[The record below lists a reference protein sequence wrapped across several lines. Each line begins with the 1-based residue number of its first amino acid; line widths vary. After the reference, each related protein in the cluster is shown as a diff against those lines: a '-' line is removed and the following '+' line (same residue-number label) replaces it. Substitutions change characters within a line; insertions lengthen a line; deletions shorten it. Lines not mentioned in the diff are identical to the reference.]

1 MMLRTIGLISTLALG
16 LLAGPLTAEA
26 QQAGKVYRIGFLAFG
41 PPPSGL
47 SPSLEAFRQRLQE
60 LGYVEGQNLILE
72 PRYAK
77 GNIGR
82 LPGLASEL
90 IRLKMDIIV
99 TSGTSAAW
107 AAKEATKTIPIV
119 IAGASDPVAFG
130 LVANLA
136 RPGGNVTGFSD
147 LPGRQI
153 EGKRLELLKEI
164 VPTISRVAVVLDSTS
179 RRDPTPLD
187 EAAKALGFTLLLS
200 DEEVEA
206 PDEFQSAFATMIRE
220 RADALYAP
228 ETPVNVIHRSLIIE
242 LAAKNQIPAMY
253 GSREFV
259 EAGGLMSYGP
269 SFADLFRRTAG
280 YVDKILKGTKP
291 ANLPVQQPTRFEL
304 VINLKTAKK
313 IGLRIPPEMLIRAD
327 KVIK

>member
-1 MMLRTIGLISTLALG
+1 MRLRPVTLVVTFALG
-16 LLAGPLTAEA
+16 LLAGPLPAEA
-26 QQAGKVYRIGFLAFG
+26 QKADKVYRIGFLAFG
-41 PPPSGL
+41 SPPSGL

-60 LGYVEGQNLILE
+60 LGYVEGKNIILE

-82 LPGLASEL
+82 LPGLAAEL

-99 TSGTSAAW
+99 TSGTSASW
-107 AAKEATKTIPIV
+107 AAKEATRTIPIV

-179 RRDPTPLD
+179 RRDSTPLE

-269 SFADLFRRTAG
+269 SFADLFRRAAG
-280 YVDKILKGTKP
+280 YVDKILKGAKP
-291 ANLPVQQPTRFEL
+291 ASLPVQQPTRFEF

-313 IGLRIPPEMLIRAD
+313 IDLMIPPAILMRAD
-327 KVIK
+327 RVIK